1 MAGIHDII
9 SALTPVRRGDPVE
22 KVASSAR
29 MNAIMEA
36 ILYLLRGENISLG
49 RGFRKGSTMGK
60 VTINLPSTRGGRG
73 GGTYRVWNYSTE
85 SNKGQFSITF
95 RDGLVS
101 NILPTN
107 IGEKVAL
114 KRGKNYIFAVA
125 KASGAVIDQVA
136 IVVDSNLKRG
146 RLVEAKSAP
155 PSEVPVLI
163 ALAVVT
169 AEGVTVTRLRFRNVI
184 CTPKETRRDSRKP
197 PGPGEEAFTRYYA
210 WSVSDPDL

>member
-1 MAGIHDII
+1 MGSFSDLF

-29 MNAIMEA
+29 INAIQE
-36 ILYLLRGENISLG
+36 LLLMLARGDNIKLG
-49 RGFRKGSTMGK
+49 RGMRKGA
-60 VTINLPSTRGGRG
+60 TIGSITIHGSESRGGRG
-73 GGTYRVWNYSTE
+73 GGSYRVWNYSTE
-85 SNKGQFSITF
+85 SERGQFSITF

-107 IGEKVAL
+107 IGEKIAL

-136 IVVDSNLKRG
+136 MVVDSNLKRG
-146 RLVEAKSAP
+146 RLVEAKGAP

-163 ALAVVT
+163 ALAVV
-169 AEGVTVTRLRFRNVI
+169 ADDGVNVTRLRFRNVI
-184 CTPKETRRDSRKP
+184 CTSKETRRDSRKP
-197 PGPGEEAFTRYYA
+197 PGPGEEAFIRYFA